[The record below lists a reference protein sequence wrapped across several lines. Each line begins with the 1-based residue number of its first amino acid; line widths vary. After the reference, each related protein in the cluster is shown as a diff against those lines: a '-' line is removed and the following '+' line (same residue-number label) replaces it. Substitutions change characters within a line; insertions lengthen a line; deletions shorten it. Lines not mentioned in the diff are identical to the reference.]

1 MIFNDFFGVQLKGK
15 MISKFDTG
23 SIRNRSVACSS
34 DAEWCGIASFMSSV
48 PLFRMVRTGGHGGDD
63 LGNANVKVIKAG
75 SLTGFHKK
83 AIIDLAF
90 GTGAA
95 GVKKLITASE
105 DRTWALWQLPASDAA
120 ASSAAPKRLSGGTI
134 ADGHTLTCVA
144 LSPDARLMVA
154 GTLKGALIF
163 INLEDGAIVDAVPE
177 AHAGHAVTKVVCVP
191 GLPGFVSLAAGA
203 TYASAWRFPT
213 V

>member
-1 MIFNDFFGVQLKGK
+1 
-15 MISKFDTG
+15 
-23 SIRNRSVACSS
+23 
-34 DAEWCGIASFMSSV
+34 
-48 PLFRMVRTGGHGGDD
+48 
-63 LGNANVKVIKAG
+63 
-75 SLTGFHKK
+75 
-83 AIIDLAF
+83 
-90 GTGAA
+90 
-95 GVKKLITASE
+95 
-105 DRTWALWQLPASDAA
+105 
-120 ASSAAPKRLSGGTI
+120 
-134 ADGHTLTCVA
+134 
-144 LSPDARLMVA
+144 MVA